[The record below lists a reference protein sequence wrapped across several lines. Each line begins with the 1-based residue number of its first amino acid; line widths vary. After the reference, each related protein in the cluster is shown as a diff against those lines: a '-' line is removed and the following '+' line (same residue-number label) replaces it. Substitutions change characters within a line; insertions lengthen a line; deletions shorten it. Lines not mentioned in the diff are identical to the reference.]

1 MYVSLLQTLA
11 AAVLRSM
18 LLVFHYLQR
27 RRLPTLSK
35 IVYLL
40 ALGVE
45 AALELHYIT
54 VL

>member
-1 MYVSLLQTLA
+1 MYASLLQTLA
-11 AAVLRSM
+11 AAILRRM
-18 LLVFHYLQR
+18 RLMFHYLQR
-27 RRLPTLSK
+27 RLPTLSN